1 MAASKSRNTRNAK
14 GKRKTRDAQDRSIQQ
29 ETGRF
34 QTEIIIFVLLAAC
47 IILFASNLGLGGFV
61 GSAISNFGFGLFGL
75 MAYIFPI
82 LFFMG
87 SAFLLINKTNRL
99 AYKKIAAVIV
109 MFIFM
114 CGAAQLLTDGYI
126 SSTTLGDYFALSAD
140 YKSGGGLIGGAICI
154 SITSA
159 FGTVGGYVIIVLA
172 FVVCMIIITQ
182 RSLLDFVTMIV
193 IKIIDLVKNGR
204 VRYQE
209 GQPERRLR
217 KEARAQQ
224 RQQRVKADEVA
235 HGQTDDVLQGDQQ
248 AGCNGDHGSQL
259 AASLLQQ
266 LGREAVA
273 DTHEEDV
280 LGQVL
285 DIGHVKRDVDNVHTT
300 DDGQDDGNDQT
311 CNNRCGDAVL
321 LQEFAVADHPMAEED
336 DASRNAQ
343 SHHVVELVSGERHL
357 LTNGDQF
364 AKIAKQI
371 HNIILLYF
379 FKSRKDTGI

>member
-1 MAASKSRNTRNAK
+1 MHENRRGDLKWQH
-14 GKRKTRDAQDRSIQQ
+14 RKQKYQKCEEEKKNQGAQDWSIQQ

-159 FGTVGGYVIIVLA
+159 FGTVGGYVIIILA

-204 VRYQE
+204 ARYQE

-224 RQQRVKADEVA
+224 RQQLREERREERIRKLEAELAEDEKELLA
-235 HGQTDDVLQGDQQ
+235 GDDDF
-248 AGCNGDHGSQL
+248 
-259 AASLLQQ
+259 LLDPQ
-266 LGREAVA
+266 EARKMKGGFLEGPSSPA
-273 DTHEEDV
+273 TERKKHRRKERKQRRNSEE
-280 LGQVL
+280 LKKKQ
-285 DIGHVKRDVDNVHTT
+285 
-300 DDGQDDGNDQT
+300 
-311 CNNRCGDAVL
+311 
-321 LQEFAVADHPMAEED
+321 
-336 DASRNAQ
+336 
-343 SHHVVELVSGERHL
+343 
-357 LTNGDQF
+357 
-364 AKIAKQI
+364 QI
-371 HNIILLYF
+371 H
-379 FKSRKDTGI
+379 R

>member
-224 RQQRVKADEVA
+224 RQQLREERREERIRKLEAELADYRDKRRRWADEFNRRR
-235 HGQTDDVLQGDQQ
+235 QQG
-248 AGCNGDHGSQL
+248 
-259 AASLLQQ
+259 
-266 LGREAVA
+266 
-273 DTHEEDV
+273 
-280 LGQVL
+280 
-285 DIGHVKRDVDNVHTT
+285 
-300 DDGQDDGNDQT
+300 
-311 CNNRCGDAVL
+311 
-321 LQEFAVADHPMAEED
+321 M
-336 DASRNAQ
+336 
-343 SHHVVELVSGERHL
+343 
-357 LTNGDQF
+357 
-364 AKIAKQI
+364 
-371 HNIILLYF
+371 
-379 FKSRKDTGI
+379 

>member
-1 MAASKSRNTRNAK
+1 MAASKSRNTKNAK
-14 GKRKTRDAQDRSIQQ
+14 RKRKTRDAQDWSIQQ

-159 FGTVGGYVIIVLA
+159 FGTVGGYVIIILA

-204 VRYQE
+204 ARYQE

-224 RQQRVKADEVA
+224 RQQLREERREERIRKLEAELAEDEKELLA
-235 HGQTDDVLQGDQQ
+235 GDDDF
-248 AGCNGDHGSQL
+248 
-259 AASLLQQ
+259 LLDPQ
-266 LGREAVA
+266 EARKMKGGFLEGTSSPA
-273 DTHEEDV
+273 TERKKHRRKERKQRRNSEE
-280 LGQVL
+280 LKKKQ
-285 DIGHVKRDVDNVHTT
+285 
-300 DDGQDDGNDQT
+300 
-311 CNNRCGDAVL
+311 
-321 LQEFAVADHPMAEED
+321 
-336 DASRNAQ
+336 
-343 SHHVVELVSGERHL
+343 
-357 LTNGDQF
+357 
-364 AKIAKQI
+364 QI
-371 HNIILLYF
+371 H
-379 FKSRKDTGI
+379 R